1 MDSTALCTLRDCT
14 FAYSGE
20 GAALR
25 NVTLHVRA
33 GELVMLVG
41 PSGCGKTTVTR
52 LVNGLAPSHFTG
64 ALTGRACTGGLEA
77 GRAPLESYARVV
89 GSVFQNPKTQYF
101 HARSTDELAFP
112 CENVG
117 MPAPRIRERV
127 RQVAARF
134 GIDDLLD
141 RAIINLSGGQ
151 QQRLAVASA
160 VVLEPAVMVL
170 DEPTSNLDAASMARL
185 HGMIAALK
193 ADGVAIV
200 IAEHRL
206 AWCADLVDR
215 YCVFGGGELLGTYTA
230 REFEALP
237 ASQRAAWG
245 LRALD
250 VSEDRARIAELA
262 RAPRA
267 AHDEGAPVLGTR
279 GLEVGYRKR
288 GMLRRGRGVEFSLRI
303 PDVDVYGGQIVGI
316 MGHNGAGKSTFAR
329 TLCGLQAPLA
339 GTIELDGEPAR
350 ASALSHAAALVM
362 QDVHYQLF
370 AESVRA
376 EVMLETVQRGGSEQE
391 LAAAREQCDALLAEL
406 DLLDV
411 ADRHPMSLSGG
422 QKQRLA
428 IAVALMGKKR
438 FVVLDEPTS
447 GLDRAHMV
455 QVGALLRELA
465 GRGVAVLVIT
475 HDDELAA
482 HWCDRILA
490 LD

>member
-20 GAALR
+20 GAALHG
-25 NVTLHVRA
+25 VSLGVRA

-41 PSGCGKTTVTR
+41 PSGCGKTTATR
-52 LVNGLAPSHFTG
+52 LVNGLAPRHFTG
-64 ALTGRACTGGLEA
+64 TLTGHACTGGLEA

-112 CENVG
+112 CENAG
-117 MPAPRIRERV
+117 MPAPQIRERV

-134 GIDDLLD
+134 GIADLLD
-141 RAIINLSGGQ
+141 RAIVNLSGGQ

-160 VVLEPAVMVL
+160 AVLEPAVMVL
-170 DEPTSNLDAASMARL
+170 DEPTSNLDTASMARL

-215 YCVFGGGELLGTYTA
+215 YCVFDGGELLGTYTA

-237 ASQRAAWG
+237 ATQREAWG

-250 VSEDRARIAELA
+250 VSEDRARIAALA
-262 RAPRA
+262 RAP
-267 AHDEGAPVLGTR
+267 HTSHGEGTPVLGTR

-288 GMLRRGRGVEFSLRI
+288 ALFRRGVEFSLRI
-303 PDVDVYGGQIVGI
+303 PDVDVHGGQIVGI
-316 MGHNGAGKSTFAR
+316 MGRNGAGKSTFAR

-339 GTIELDGEPAR
+339 GTVELGGEPAST
-350 ASALSHAAALVM
+350 SALSRAAALVM

-376 EVMLETVQRGGSEQE
+376 EVMLETVQAGGE
-391 LAAAREQCDALLAEL
+391 LAAAREQCDALLGEL

-447 GLDRAHMV
+447 GLDRAHMM

-465 GRGVAVLVIT
+465 DRGVAVLVIT

>member
-1 MDSTALCTLRDCT
+1 MDSTALCEVRDCT

-141 RAIINLSGGQ
+141 RAIVNLSGGQ

-160 VVLEPAVMVL
+160 AVLEPAVMVL

-237 ASQRAAWG
+237 ATQREAWG

-250 VSEDRARIAELA
+250 VSADRARIAALSHLECPA
-262 RAPRA
+262 G
-267 AHDEGAPVLGTR
+267 GAPVLGTR
-279 GLEVGYRKR
+279 GLEVGYRTR
-288 GMLRRGRGVEFSLRI
+288 GMLRRGRGAAFSRRI

-339 GTIELDGEPAR
+339 GTIELGGEPAS
-350 ASALSHAAALVM
+350 ASALSRAAALVM

-376 EVMLETVQRGGSEQE
+376 EVMLETVQHGGSEQE

-428 IAVALMGKKR
+428 IAVALMGRKR

-447 GLDRAHMV
+447 GLDRAHMM

-465 GRGVAVLVIT
+465 DRGVAVLVIT

>member
-1 MDSTALCTLRDCT
+1 MDGTALCTLRDCT

-20 GAALR
+20 GTALHG
-25 NVTLHVRA
+25 VSLHVRA

-52 LVNGLAPSHFTG
+52 LINGLAPGHFTG
-64 ALTGRACTGGLEA
+64 TLTGHACTGGLEA

-112 CENVG
+112 CENAG
-117 MPAPRIRERV
+117 MPAPQIRERV

-134 GIDDLLD
+134 GIADLLD
-141 RAIINLSGGQ
+141 RAIVNLSGGQ

-160 VVLEPAVMVL
+160 AVLEPAVMVL
-170 DEPTSNLDAASMARL
+170 DEPTSNLDTASMARL

-215 YCVFGGGELLGTYTA
+215 YCVFDGGELLGAYTA

-237 ASQRAAWG
+237 ASQREAWG

-250 VSEDRARIAELA
+250 VSEDRARIAALSHLECPA
-262 RAPRA
+262 G
-267 AHDEGAPVLGTR
+267 GAPVLGTR
-279 GLEVGYRKR
+279 GLEVGYRAR
-288 GMLRRGRGVEFSLRI
+288 GMLRRGRGAAFSRRI

-316 MGHNGAGKSTFAR
+316 MGHNGAGKSTFGR

-339 GTIELDGEPAR
+339 GTIELGGEPAS

-447 GLDRAHMV
+447 GLDRAHMM

>member
-1 MDSTALCTLRDCT
+1 MDGTALCTLRDCT

-20 GAALR
+20 GTALHG
-25 NVTLHVRA
+25 VSLHVRA

-52 LVNGLAPSHFTG
+52 LINGLAPGHFTG
-64 ALTGRACTGGLEA
+64 TLTGHACTGGLEA

-237 ASQRAAWG
+237 ASQREAWG

-279 GLEVGYRKR
+279 GLEVGYRTR

-350 ASALSHAAALVM
+350 ASALSHAAVLVM

-391 LAAAREQCDALLAEL
+391 LTAAREQCDALLAEL

-447 GLDRAHMV
+447 GLDRAHMM
-455 QVGALLRELA
+455 QVGALLCALA
-465 GRGVAVLVIT
+465 DRGVAVLVIT

>member
-1 MDSTALCTLRDCT
+1 MDGTALCTLRDCT

-20 GAALR
+20 GTALHG
-25 NVTLHVRA
+25 VSLDVRV

-41 PSGCGKTTVTR
+41 PSGCGKTTATR
-52 LVNGLAPSHFTG
+52 LINGLAPGHFTG
-64 ALTGRACTGGLEA
+64 TLTGHACTGGLEA
-77 GRAPLESYARVV
+77 GRAPLESYARVA

-112 CENVG
+112 CENAG
-117 MPAPRIRERV
+117 MPAPQIRERV

-134 GIDDLLD
+134 GIADLLD
-141 RAIINLSGGQ
+141 RAIVNLSGGQ

-160 VVLEPAVMVL
+160 AVLEPAVMVL
-170 DEPTSNLDAASMARL
+170 DEPTSNLDTASMARL

-215 YCVFGGGELLGTYTA
+215 YCVFDGGELLGTYTA

-237 ASQRAAWG
+237 ATQREAWG

-250 VSEDRARIAELA
+250 VSADRARIAELA

-267 AHDEGAPVLGTR
+267 AHDEGAPVFGTR

-288 GMLRRGRGVEFSLRI
+288 ALFRRGVEFSLRI

-339 GTIELDGEPAR
+339 GMVELGGEPASS
-350 ASALSHAAALVM
+350 SALSRAAALV
-362 QDVHYQLF
+362 
-370 AESVRA
+370 
-376 EVMLETVQRGGSEQE
+376 
-391 LAAAREQCDALLAEL
+391 
-406 DLLDV
+406 
-411 ADRHPMSLSGG
+411 
-422 QKQRLA
+422 
-428 IAVALMGKKR
+428 I
-438 FVVLDEPTS
+438 
-447 GLDRAHMV
+447 
-455 QVGALLRELA
+455 
-465 GRGVAVLVIT
+465 
-475 HDDELAA
+475 
-482 HWCDRILA
+482 
-490 LD
+490 

>member
-1 MDSTALCTLRDCT
+1 MDGTALCTLRDCT
-14 FAYSGE
+14 FVYSGGE
-20 GAALR
+20 AALHD
-25 NVTLHVRA
+25 VSLHVRA

-41 PSGCGKTTVTR
+41 PSGCGKTTATR
-52 LVNGLAPSHFTG
+52 LINGLAPGHFTG
-64 ALTGRACTGGLEA
+64 TLTGGARTGGLEA
-77 GRAPLESYARVV
+77 SRAPLESYARVV

-112 CENVG
+112 CENAG
-117 MPAPRIRERV
+117 MPAPQIRERV
-127 RQVAARF
+127 RRVAARF
-134 GIDDLLD
+134 GIADLLD
-141 RAIINLSGGQ
+141 RAIVHLSGGQ

-160 VVLEPAVMVL
+160 AVLEPAVMVL
-170 DEPTSNLDAASMARL
+170 DEPTSNLDAASMGRL

-193 ADGVAIV
+193 DDGVAIV

-215 YCVFGGGELLGTYTA
+215 YCVFGGGALLGTYTA

-237 ASQRAAWG
+237 ASQREAWG

-250 VSEDRARIAELA
+250 VSEDRARIAALA
-262 RAPRA
+262 RAPHA
-267 AHDEGAPVLGTR
+267 AHGGGAPVLGTR
-279 GLEVGYRKR
+279 GLEVGYRR
-288 GMLRRGRGVEFSLRI
+288 RALLRRGVEFSLRI
-303 PDVDVYGGQIVGI
+303 PDVDVHGGQIVGI
-316 MGHNGAGKSTFAR
+316 MGRNGAGKSTFAR

-339 GTIELDGEPAR
+339 GTVELGGEPAR
-350 ASALSHAAALVM
+350 ASALSRAAALVM

-376 EVMLETVQRGGSEQE
+376 EVMLETVQRGGEQE
-391 LAAAREQCDALLAEL
+391 LAAAREQCDALLDEL

-428 IAVALMGKKR
+428 IAVALMGRKR

-447 GLDRAHMV
+447 GLDRAHMM

-482 HWCDRILA
+482 HWCDRIIA

>member
-1 MDSTALCTLRDCT
+1 MDSTALCEVRDCT

-141 RAIINLSGGQ
+141 RAIVNLSGGQ

-250 VSEDRARIAELA
+250 VSEDRARIAKLA

-288 GMLRRGRGVEFSLRI
+288 WMLRRGRGVEFSLRI

-339 GTIELDGEPAR
+339 GTIELGGEPAR

-391 LAAAREQCDALLAEL
+391 LTAAREQCDALLAEL

-447 GLDRAHMV
+447 GLDRAHMM
-455 QVGALLRELA
+455 QVGALLCALA
-465 GRGVAVLVIT
+465 DRGVAVLVIT

-490 LD
+490 LE

>member
-1 MDSTALCTLRDCT
+1 MDSTALCEVRDCT

-141 RAIINLSGGQ
+141 RAIVNLSGGQ

-160 VVLEPAVMVL
+160 AVLEPAVMVL

-250 VSEDRARIAELA
+250 VSADRARIAELA

-279 GLEVGYRKR
+279 GLEVGYRTR
-288 GMLRRGRGVEFSLRI
+288 GMLRRGRGAAFSRRI

-339 GTIELDGEPAR
+339 GTIELGGEPAR
-350 ASALSHAAALVM
+350 ASALSHAAVLVM

-447 GLDRAHMV
+447 GLDRAHMM

>member
-1 MDSTALCTLRDCT
+1 MDGTALCTLRDCT

-20 GAALR
+20 GTALHG
-25 NVTLHVRA
+25 VSLHVRA

-52 LVNGLAPSHFTG
+52 LINGLAPGHFTG
-64 ALTGRACTGGLEA
+64 TLTGHACTGGLEA

-237 ASQRAAWG
+237 ASQREAWG

-279 GLEVGYRKR
+279 GLEVGYRTR

-339 GTIELDGEPAR
+339 GTIELGGEPAS

-447 GLDRAHMV
+447 GLDRAHMM

-490 LD
+490 LE

>member
-20 GAALR
+20 GAALHG
-25 NVTLHVRA
+25 VSLDVRA
-33 GELVMLVG
+33 GDLVMLVG
-41 PSGCGKTTVTR
+41 PSGCGKTTATR
-52 LVNGLAPSHFTG
+52 LINGLAPGHFTG
-64 ALTGRACTGGLEA
+64 TLTGHACTGGLEA
-77 GRAPLESYARVV
+77 GCAPLESYARVV

-112 CENVG
+112 CENAG
-117 MPAPRIRERV
+117 MPAPQIRERV

-134 GIDDLLD
+134 GIADLLD
-141 RAIINLSGGQ
+141 RAIVNLSGGQ

-160 VVLEPAVMVL
+160 AVLEPAVMVL

-185 HGMIAALK
+185 HGMIAVLK

-215 YCVFGGGELLGTYTA
+215 YCVFDGGELLGTYTA

-237 ASQRAAWG
+237 ATQREAWG

-250 VSEDRARIAELA
+250 VSADRARIAELA

-288 GMLRRGRGVEFSLRI
+288 ALFRRGVEFSLRI

-339 GTIELDGEPAR
+339 GMVELDGESAR

-362 QDVHYQLF
+362 QDVHYQFF

-376 EVMLETVQRGGSEQE
+376 EVMLETVQRGGGEQE
-391 LAAAREQCDALLAEL
+391 LAVARAQCDALLGEL

-447 GLDRAHMV
+447 GLDRAHMM

-482 HWCDRILA
+482 HWCDRIIA

>member
-20 GAALR
+20 GAALHG
-25 NVTLHVRA
+25 VSLDVRA

-41 PSGCGKTTVTR
+41 PSGCGKTTATR
-52 LVNGLAPSHFTG
+52 LINGLAPGHFTG
-64 ALTGRACTGGLEA
+64 TLTGHACTGGLEA
-77 GRAPLESYARVV
+77 GRVPLESYARVV

-112 CENVG
+112 CENAG
-117 MPAPRIRERV
+117 MPAPQIRERV

-134 GIDDLLD
+134 GIADLLD
-141 RAIINLSGGQ
+141 RAIVNLSGGQ

-160 VVLEPAVMVL
+160 AVLEPAVMVL
-170 DEPTSNLDAASMARL
+170 DEPTSNLDTASMARL
-185 HGMIAALK
+185 HGMIATLK

-215 YCVFGGGELLGTYTA
+215 YCVFDGGELLGAYTA

-237 ASQRAAWG
+237 AAQREAWG

-250 VSEDRARIAELA
+250 VSADRARIAALA

-288 GMLRRGRGVEFSLRI
+288 ALFRRGVEFSLRI
-303 PDVDVYGGQIVGI
+303 PDVDVYGGQIVGV

-339 GTIELDGEPAR
+339 GMVELGGEPAS
-350 ASALSHAAALVM
+350 ASALS
-362 QDVHYQLF
+362 
-370 AESVRA
+370 R
-376 EVMLETVQRGGSEQE
+376 
-391 LAAAREQCDALLAEL
+391 AAREQCDALLGEF
-406 DLLDV
+406 DLLDA

-447 GLDRAHMV
+447 GLDRAHMM

-465 GRGVAVLVIT
+465 DRGVAVLVIT

-482 HWCDRILA
+482 HWCDRIIA

>member
-1 MDSTALCTLRDCT
+1 MDSTALCTLCDCT

-41 PSGCGKTTVTR
+41 PSGCGKTTATR
-52 LVNGLAPSHFTG
+52 LVNGLAPGHFTG

-112 CENVG
+112 CENAG
-117 MPAPRIRERV
+117 MPAPQIRERV

-134 GIDDLLD
+134 GITDLLD
-141 RAIINLSGGQ
+141 RAIVNLSGGQ

-160 VVLEPAVMVL
+160 AVLEPAVMVL
-170 DEPTSNLDAASMARL
+170 DEPTSNLDAASMERL
-185 HGMIAALK
+185 HGMIATLK

-237 ASQRAAWG
+237 ASRREAWG

-250 VSEDRARIAELA
+250 VSEDRARIAALA
-262 RAPRA
+262 RLQCPA
-267 AHDEGAPVLGTR
+267 GGTPVLGTR

-288 GMLRRGRGVEFSLRI
+288 GLLRRGRGAAFSRRI

-316 MGHNGAGKSTFAR
+316 MGRNGAGKSTFAR

-339 GTIELDGEPAR
+339 GTIELGGVPSR

-376 EVMLETVQRGGSEQE
+376 EIMLETVQRGGE

-428 IAVALMGKKR
+428 IAVALMGRKR

-447 GLDRAHMV
+447 GLDRAHMM
-455 QVGALLRELA
+455 QVGALLRALA
-465 GRGVAVLVIT
+465 SRGVAVLVIT

-482 HWCDRILA
+482 HWCDRIVA

>member
-1 MDSTALCTLRDCT
+1 MDGTALCTLRDCT

-20 GAALR
+20 GTALR
-25 NVTLHVRA
+25 GVSLDVRV

-41 PSGCGKTTVTR
+41 PSGCGKTTATR
-52 LVNGLAPSHFTG
+52 LINGLAPGHFTG
-64 ALTGRACTGGLEA
+64 TLTGHACTGGLEA

-112 CENVG
+112 CENAG
-117 MPAPRIRERV
+117 MSAPQIRERV

-134 GIDDLLD
+134 GIADLLD
-141 RAIINLSGGQ
+141 RAIVNLSGGQ

-160 VVLEPAVMVL
+160 AVLEPAVMVL
-170 DEPTSNLDAASMARL
+170 DEPTSNLDTASMARL

-215 YCVFGGGELLGTYTA
+215 YCVFDGGELLGTYTA

-237 ASQRAAWG
+237 AAWREAWG

-250 VSEDRARIAELA
+250 VSADRARIAELA

-267 AHDEGAPVLGTR
+267 AHDEGAPVFGTR

-288 GMLRRGRGVEFSLRI
+288 ALFRRGRGAEFSLRI
-303 PDVDVYGGQIVGI
+303 PDVDVYGGQIVGV

-339 GTIELDGEPAR
+339 GMVELGGEPAS
-350 ASALSHAAALVM
+350 ASALSRAAALVM

-376 EVMLETVQRGGSEQE
+376 EVMLETVQRGGE
-391 LAAAREQCDALLAEL
+391 LAAARAKCDALLGEL

-422 QKQRLA
+422 QQQRLA

-447 GLDRAHMV
+447 GLDRAHMM

>member
-1 MDSTALCTLRDCT
+1 MDGTALCTLRDCT

-20 GAALR
+20 GTALHG
-25 NVTLHVRA
+25 VSLHVRA

-52 LVNGLAPSHFTG
+52 LINGLAPGHFTG
-64 ALTGRACTGGLEA
+64 TLTGHACTGGLEA

-237 ASQRAAWG
+237 ASQREAWG

-279 GLEVGYRKR
+279 GLEVGYRTR

-391 LAAAREQCDALLAEL
+391 LTAAREQCDALLAEL

-428 IAVALMGKKR
+428 IAVALMGRKR

-447 GLDRAHMV
+447 GLDRAHMM

>member
-1 MDSTALCTLRDCT
+1 MDSTALCEVRDCT

-141 RAIINLSGGQ
+141 RAIVNLSGGQ

-160 VVLEPAVMVL
+160 AVLEPAVMVL

-237 ASQRAAWG
+237 ASQREAWG

-250 VSEDRARIAELA
+250 VSEDRARIAALSRLECPA
-262 RAPRA
+262 G
-267 AHDEGAPVLGTR
+267 GAPVLGTR

-288 GMLRRGRGVEFSLRI
+288 ALFRRGVEFSLRI
-303 PDVDVYGGQIVGI
+303 PDVDVYGRQIVGI

-329 TLCGLQAPLA
+329 TLCRLQAPLA
-339 GTIELDGEPAR
+339 GTIELGGEPAS

-447 GLDRAHMV
+447 GLDRAHMM
-455 QVGALLRELA
+455 QVGALLCALA
-465 GRGVAVLVIT
+465 DRGVAVLVIT

>member
-1 MDSTALCTLRDCT
+1 MDGTALCTLRDCT

-20 GAALR
+20 GTALHG
-25 NVTLHVRA
+25 VSLHVRA

-52 LVNGLAPSHFTG
+52 LINGLAPGHFTG
-64 ALTGRACTGGLEA
+64 TLTGHACTGGLEA

-112 CENVG
+112 CENAG
-117 MPAPRIRERV
+117 MPAPQIRERV

-134 GIDDLLD
+134 GIADLLD
-141 RAIINLSGGQ
+141 RAIVNLSGGQ

-160 VVLEPAVMVL
+160 AVLEPAVMVL
-170 DEPTSNLDAASMARL
+170 DEPTSNLDTASMARL

-215 YCVFGGGELLGTYTA
+215 YCVFDGGELLGAYTA

-237 ASQRAAWG
+237 ATQREAWG

-250 VSEDRARIAELA
+250 VSADRARIAELA
-262 RAPRA
+262 RA
-267 AHDEGAPVLGTR
+267 AHGEGAPVLGTR

-288 GMLRRGRGVEFSLRI
+288 ALFRRGVEFSLRI
-303 PDVDVYGGQIVGI
+303 PDVDVYGRQIVGI

-339 GTIELDGEPAR
+339 GMVELGGEPAS
-350 ASALSHAAALVM
+350 ASALSRAAALVM

-376 EVMLETVQRGGSEQE
+376 EVMLETVQAGGE
-391 LAAAREQCDALLAEL
+391 LAAAREQCDALLGEL

-447 GLDRAHMV
+447 GLDRAHMM
-455 QVGALLRELA
+455 QVGALLR
-465 GRGVAVLVIT
+465 
-475 HDDELAA
+475 ELAA

>member
-20 GAALR
+20 GAALHG
-25 NVTLHVRA
+25 VSLDVRA

-41 PSGCGKTTVTR
+41 PSGCGKTTATR
-52 LVNGLAPSHFTG
+52 LINGLAPEHFTG
-64 ALTGRACTGGLEA
+64 TLTGHACTGGLEA

-112 CENVG
+112 CENAG

-141 RAIINLSGGQ
+141 RAIVDLSGGQ
-151 QQRLAVASA
+151 QQRLAAASA
-160 VVLEPAVMVL
+160 AVLEPAVMVL
-170 DEPTSNLDAASMARL
+170 DEPTSNLDAASMERL

-206 AWCADLVDR
+206 AWCTDLVDR

-237 ASQRAAWG
+237 AARREAWG

-250 VSEDRARIAELA
+250 VSEDRAQIAALSHLECPA
-262 RAPRA
+262 G
-267 AHDEGAPVLGTR
+267 GAPVLSTR

-288 GMLRRGRGVEFSLRI
+288 GMLRRGRGAVFSLRI
-303 PDVDVYGGQIVGI
+303 PDVDVYGGQIVGS

-370 AESVRA
+370 AESVRV
-376 EVMLETVQRGGSEQE
+376 EVMLETVQRGGGEHE
-391 LAAAREQCDALLAEL
+391 LAAAREQCDALLGEL

-447 GLDRAHMV
+447 GLDRAHMM

-465 GRGVAVLVIT
+465 DRGVAVLVIT

-482 HWCDRILA
+482 HWCDRIIA

>member
-1 MDSTALCTLRDCT
+1 MGSRQGISPARSPGTRAP
-14 FAYSGE
+14 
-20 GAALR
+20 AA
-25 NVTLHVRA
+25 
-33 GELVMLVG
+33 
-41 PSGCGKTTVTR
+41 
-52 LVNGLAPSHFTG
+52 
-64 ALTGRACTGGLEA
+64 EA

-112 CENVG
+112 CENAG
-117 MPAPRIRERV
+117 MPAPQIRERV

-134 GIDDLLD
+134 GIADLLD
-141 RAIINLSGGQ
+141 RAIVNLSGGQ

-160 VVLEPAVMVL
+160 AVLEPAVMVL
-170 DEPTSNLDAASMARL
+170 DEPTSNLDTASMARL

-215 YCVFGGGELLGTYTA
+215 YCVFDGGELLGAYTA

-237 ASQRAAWG
+237 ATQREAWG

-250 VSEDRARIAELA
+250 VSADRARIAELA
-262 RAPRA
+262 RA
-267 AHDEGAPVLGTR
+267 AHGEGAPVLGTR

-288 GMLRRGRGVEFSLRI
+288 ALFRRGVEFSLRI
-303 PDVDVYGGQIVGI
+303 PDVDVYGRQIVGI
-316 MGHNGAGKSTFAR
+316 LGHNGAGKSTFAR

-339 GTIELDGEPAR
+339 GTVELGGEPAS
-350 ASALSHAAALVM
+350 ASALSRAAALVM

-376 EVMLETVQRGGSEQE
+376 EVMLETVQAGGE
-391 LAAAREQCDALLAEL
+391 LAAAREQCDALLGEL

-438 FVVLDEPTS
+438 FVVLD
-447 GLDRAHMV
+447 RAHMM